1 MKPEAPHHHVKSHT
15 PNSIRKRLQDEGRDG
30 VYLKDF
36 IYGAIDGAVTT
47 FAVVSGVAG
56 AELSSGVVIVLGLA
70 NLVADGFSMAV
81 SNFMGARAEQ
91 QIRDKA
97 KRTELRHIEI
107 FPEGEEEEIRQIFA
121 MKGFEDPVLDS
132 VVSVITADKN
142 RWVETMLHEELGL
155 PDNPASPWKAA
166 TTTFIAFLL
175 IGVAPLGPF
184 LLNWISPGSLASP
197 FQWSV
202 GLTSA
207 AFFAVGAAKSRY
219 VIQSWWSSGLETLAM
234 GGVAAGLS
242 YWIGWAL
249 KGLVE

>member
-81 SNFMGARAEQ
+81 SNFKGARAEQ

-97 KRTELRHIEI
+97 KRTELRHI
-107 FPEGEEEEIRQIFA
+107 
-121 MKGFEDPVLDS
+121 
-132 VVSVITADKN
+132 
-142 RWVETMLHEELGL
+142 
-155 PDNPASPWKAA
+155 
-166 TTTFIAFLL
+166 
-175 IGVAPLGPF
+175 
-184 LLNWISPGSLASP
+184 
-197 FQWSV
+197 
-202 GLTSA
+202 
-207 AFFAVGAAKSRY
+207 
-219 VIQSWWSSGLETLAM
+219 
-234 GGVAAGLS
+234 
-242 YWIGWAL
+242 
-249 KGLVE
+249 